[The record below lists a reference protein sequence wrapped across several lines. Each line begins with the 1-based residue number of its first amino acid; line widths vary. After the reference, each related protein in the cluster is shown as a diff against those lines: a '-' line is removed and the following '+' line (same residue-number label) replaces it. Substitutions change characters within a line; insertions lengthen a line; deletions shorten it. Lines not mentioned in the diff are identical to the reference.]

1 MSTLSPAVFMSAA
14 GGDGPIAG
22 AGRRK
27 VTAKALR
34 KMLKKAGL
42 KTTGKKAALTRRA
55 KKAHLKMRGGGGVC
69 MVNGTADNNIA
80 EKDCTGDGKVWKP
93 SSEVGLSN
101 TAGTR
106 RRRRNGLVQGVYR
119 GTTGLAKGS
128 LRQVGRLGR
137 AVFGRGGKVGGE
149 DDM

>member
-106 RRRRNGLVQGVYR
+106 RRRRNGLVQG
-119 GTTGLAKGS
+119 S

-149 DDM
+149 YE

>member
-1 MSTLSPAVFMSAA
+1 MSTLSPLEYSS
-14 GGDGPIAG
+14 GGEAPQAG

-34 KMLKKAGL
+34 KALKKAGL

-55 KKAHLKMRGGGGVC
+55 KKAHLKLRGGADGDMCDVEAGSGK
-69 MVNGTADNNIA
+69 MDGTMKGAKCEPA
-80 EKDCTGDGKVWKP
+80 GM
-93 SSEVGLSN
+93 
-101 TAGTR
+101 TAGR
-106 RRRRNGLVQGVYR
+106 SRRRRNGLVQGVYR

-137 AVFGRGGKVGGE
+137 AVFGRGGKVGAGQ
-149 DDM
+149 DDE